1 MENDSNSKAPIIDYS
16 QTQRIVL
23 LIDLN
28 PLTFLKDP
36 THFLNSIISSAKT
49 LLTFPPLLSS
59 LFAFKL
65 FFSSLSPLLS
75 SSKVHQFISNSKL
88 SLSFDHPISSF
99 LSISQALN
107 ALPPFNNDNGNPSLD
122 SSPRASCVAAS
133 MRQLVHDYAW
143 DPVIQEPESGMLLNC
158 DSVRVRSNLV
168 VLLSPFCSS
177 VKSLSE
183 FLNVGIN
190 DGCLENLNS
199 FCEKFSGFFA
209 NVNDALVSRD
219 IQFSWVDVRYGMGD
233 DGEVGIDE
241 SDLRFKFFESGVRNL
256 GWGFC
261 STDSIVLGSALVPF
275 GLIYP
280 RIAISPNNF
289 SCNDC
294 SKKLH
299 MQLSLEILDV
309 AQKPLECKCCDLE
322 LVNLKLLPRNR
333 SDNDVLHILEI
344 MNKRKGGGVLNEKLW
359 RNFGDGVNNLQVKAL
374 YRFNKFEK
382 FKDHLSDPILVR
394 EFSLKP
400 EKAKQESCGDF
411 FADKVLE
418 LMATE
423 LGDIVPRKSA
433 PIWQILSS
441 FLYREGYWAL
451 VSLSNNSGHSLK
463 GILKPFS
470 ISSAL
475 LFITNDEFLPHMVVE
490 DFDGA
495 DVTPSSSKTTVEI
508 KRSGRDGKKMRSK
521 RSFKLL
527 QDQTWSSF
535 CAAAFENSGI
545 ELEEAYF
552 SRGCNNSKKLRFL
565 KCWMK
570 QIKKSN
576 CSSPV
581 IEEKSNPSQEVQI
594 GINDRLTEL
603 HQESQQPILSAS
615 AGETSI
621 NESSRI
627 QDESAAEIQPE
638 TSESFLSTL
647 LNKIQQGLESEAVDL
662 GALAQRLV
670 NSSINWLKKK
680 CEAEAASEGQLPVI
694 SSQDTTGSFHNTE
707 LLKLL
712 LKDPKDL
719 ISKCRSNDP
728 PIQSSEASSEKI
740 IREYELQILFRM
752 EILQSEVRESIGESL
767 KQKFV
772 KQICL
777 LLDTIQCHLEGG
789 FFGEWSL
796 DSYVG
801 KFIKARYSSTLEDV
815 VHKIYKKMDLLLFA
829 DEDGPPNCLLNSED
843 SNQSWKEKPDKDEVG
858 ENSLFS
864 EPLSAED
871 ESHQLLQHGR
881 RTQGVAQDLARRL
894 TEAQERRERARRFSS
909 FTSWMPDLQRVWA
922 PKQPKAVMPR
932 SDSLPKL
939 SKRKRHV
946 EEVSDTVCET
956 PMADKKRSN
965 LRRNSFDSRYNS
977 FYNEDY
983 HDNEFSSQPCASVSK
998 ALFQD
1003 DL

>member
-1 MENDSNSKAPIIDYS
+1 
-16 QTQRIVL
+16 
-23 LIDLN
+23 
-28 PLTFLKDP
+28 
-36 THFLNSIISSAKT
+36 
-49 LLTFPPLLSS
+49 
-59 LFAFKL
+59 
-65 FFSSLSPLLS
+65 
-75 SSKVHQFISNSKL
+75 
-88 SLSFDHPISSF
+88 
-99 LSISQALN
+99 
-107 ALPPFNNDNGNPSLD
+107 
-122 SSPRASCVAAS
+122 

-199 FCEKFSGFFA
+199 FCERFSGFFA

-463 GILKPFS
+463 
-470 ISSAL
+470 
-475 LFITNDEFLPHMVVE
+475 VE

-871 ESHQLLQHGR
+871 ESHQLLQHSR
-881 RTQGVAQDLARRL
+881 RTQGVAQDLAR
-894 TEAQERRERARRFSS
+894 
-909 FTSWMPDLQRVWA
+909 RVWA

-1003 DL
+1003 DLLPCIEAWLRSLGFHQSTEDRAVWLVEKHEWHAQLSLDVTDLYIRYLKTGPGNLEKDMERRFSYALSREDIENAVLGGP

>member
-322 LVNLKLLPRNR
+322 LI
-333 SDNDVLHILEI
+333 DNDVLHILEI

-423 LGDIVPRKSA
+423 LGDIVPENLHPFGRFS
-433 PIWQILSS
+433 
-441 FLYREGYWAL
+441 L
-451 VSLSNNSGHSLK
+451 VFSIGK

-680 CEAEAASEGQLPVI
+680 CEAEAASEGQLP
-694 SSQDTTGSFHNTE
+694 
-707 LLKLL
+707 
-712 LKDPKDL
+712 DPKDL

-801 KFIKARYSSTLEDV
+801 KFIKARYSSTL
-815 VHKIYKKMDLLLFA
+815 KM
-829 DEDGPPNCLLNSED
+829 
-843 SNQSWKEKPDKDEVG
+843 
-858 ENSLFS
+858 
-864 EPLSAED
+864 
-871 ESHQLLQHGR
+871 
-881 RTQGVAQDLARRL
+881 
-894 TEAQERRERARRFSS
+894 
-909 FTSWMPDLQRVWA
+909 
-922 PKQPKAVMPR
+922 
-932 SDSLPKL
+932 
-939 SKRKRHV
+939 
-946 EEVSDTVCET
+946 
-956 PMADKKRSN
+956 
-965 LRRNSFDSRYNS
+965 
-977 FYNEDY
+977 
-983 HDNEFSSQPCASVSK
+983 
-998 ALFQD
+998 
-1003 DL
+1003 

>member
-1 MENDSNSKAPIIDYS
+1 MENDPNSKDPIIDYS

-36 THFLNSIISSAKT
+36 THFLNSILSSAKT
-49 LLTFPPLLSS
+49 LLTFPPLFSS

-75 SSKVHQFISNSKL
+75 SSRLHHFISNSKL
-88 SLSFDHPISSF
+88 SLSFDHPISTF
-99 LSISQALN
+99 LSISHTLN
-107 ALPPFNNDNGNPSLD
+107 SLPPFHINGNPSLD

-143 DPVIQEPESGMLLNC
+143 DPIIQEPVTGTLLNC

-168 VLLSPFCSS
+168 VLFSPFCSS
-177 VKSLSE
+177 VKYLSE
-183 FLNVGIN
+183 FLNVGI
-190 DGCLENLNS
+190 DDECLENVNT
-199 FCEKFSGFFA
+199 FCERFSGSFA

-233 DGEVGIDE
+233 DVEVGIDE
-241 SDLRFKFFESGVRNL
+241 SELRFKFFENGIRNL

-280 RIAISPNNF
+280 KIAILPNNF
-289 SCNDC
+289 GCNDC
-294 SKKLH
+294 SKRLH
-299 MQLSLEILDV
+299 VQLSLEILDV

-322 LVNLKLLPRNR
+322 LVNFKLLPRNR

-344 MNKRKGGGVLNEKLW
+344 MNKRKGGSALNEKLW
-359 RNFGDGVNNLQVKAL
+359 RNFSDGVNNLQVKAL
-374 YRFNKFEK
+374 HRFNDFKK
-382 FKDHLSDPILVR
+382 FKGYLSDPILVR
-394 EFSLKP
+394 EFSTNP
-400 EKAKQESCGDF
+400 GKAKLESCEF

-418 LMATE
+418 MMATE
-423 LGDIVPRKSA
+423 LGDFVPRKSA

-451 VSLSNNSGHSLK
+451 VSLSNDSGHSLM
-463 GILKPFS
+463 GVLKPFT

-475 LFITNDEFLPHMVVE
+475 LFITNDEFCPQMIV
-490 DFDGA
+490 DQFDGGN
-495 DVTPSSSKTTVEI
+495 VTPSSSKTKNEI
-508 KRSGRDGKKMRSK
+508 KHSGNNGKKMRSK
-521 RSFKLL
+521 RSMKFL

-535 CAAAFENSGI
+535 CAAAFENSGL

-570 QIKKSN
+570 QIKRSN

-581 IEEKSNPSQEVQI
+581 IEEKSNPLKEVQI

-603 HQESQQPILSAS
+603 HQESEQPILSAS
-615 AGETSI
+615 AGETFL
-621 NESSRI
+621 NEPSRI
-627 QDESAAEIQPE
+627 QDESAAEFQPE
-638 TSESFLSTL
+638 ASESFLSSL
-647 LNKIQQGLESEAVDL
+647 LNKIQQGIESEAVDL

-670 NSSINWLKKK
+670 CSSIYWLKKK
-680 CEAEAASEGQLPVI
+680 CEVETTSEGQSPVI
-694 SSQDTTGSFHNTE
+694 SSQDTAGSFHTEE

-728 PIQSSEASSEKI
+728 PIQSSEVSSEKI

-752 EILQSEVRESIGESL
+752 EILQSEIRESIGESL

-777 LLDTIQCHLEGG
+777 LLETIQCHLEGG
-789 FFGEWSL
+789 FFGDWSL
-796 DSYVG
+796 DSYVE
-801 KFIKARYSSTLEDV
+801 KFIKARYSATLEDV
-815 VHKIYKKMDLLLFA
+815 VHKICKKMDLLLFA
-829 DEDGPPNCLLNSED
+829 DEDLPPNCLLNSED
-843 SNQSWKEKPDKDEVG
+843 SNQSWKEKQEKDEVG
-858 ENSLFS
+858 ENILFS
-864 EPLSAED
+864 EPVSAED
-871 ESHQLLQHGR
+871 ESHQLLEHGR
-881 RTQGVAQDLARRL
+881 RTQGMAQELARRL

-909 FTSWMPDLQRVWA
+909 FTSWVPDLQRVWA
-922 PKQPKAVMPR
+922 PKQPKAVKPR
-932 SDSLPKL
+932 SNSLPKP
-939 SKRKRHV
+939 SKRKKHV
-946 EEVSDTVCET
+946 EEINDTVCET
-956 PMADKKRSN
+956 PVTEKKRSN
-965 LRRNSFDSRYNS
+965 SRRNSFDSQYNS
-977 FYNEDY
+977 FD
-983 HDNEFSSQPCASVSK
+983 DEFSSQSCASVSK